1 MRPTR
6 VIAICL
12 GAFGAVLAG
21 RSAVR
26 ANRVRKRLRR
36 LKICLKS
43 RCFGTPSSFAFQGAV
58 GVVIAED
65 DPGCLVS
72 VVPIFRWSPL
82 IWQPSISPCIT
93 TRRGTGCHI
102 FPKQAPA
109 PLPLRTAGGIIA
121 AIGFK
126 TRRPRRISR
135 GTWRLLE
142 DFADQTIFAID
153 DRRYHQ
159 PRKVSGVSQM

>member
-93 TRRGTGCHI
+93 TSARARDATYFRSKLLLLAVTDGRWHHCSNRIQNQAASTDLSRHLAAARRLCGSDH
-102 FPKQAPA
+102 
-109 PLPLRTAGGIIA
+109 LR
-121 AIGFK
+121 
-126 TRRPRRISR
+126 
-135 GTWRLLE
+135 
-142 DFADQTIFAID
+142 
-153 DRRYHQ
+153 Y
-159 PRKVSGVSQM
+159 

>member
-93 TRRGTGCHI
+93 TRRGHGMPHI
-102 FPKQAPA
+102 SEASSCSFAVTDGRWHHCSNRIQNQMASTDLSRHLA
-109 PLPLRTAGGIIA
+109 AARRLCGSDHLR
-121 AIGFK
+121 
-126 TRRPRRISR
+126 
-135 GTWRLLE
+135 
-142 DFADQTIFAID
+142 
-153 DRRYHQ
+153 Y
-159 PRKVSGVSQM
+159 